1 VLLQSA
7 PGHTCQKELTEE
19 EAKESS
25 YSQAMQGDCECLL
38 ASSSG
43 ERTEG
48 ETQRWQ
54 VLAAFLHA

>member
-1 VLLQSA
+1 MSEVLLQSA

-25 YSQAMQGDCECLL
+25 YSQATQGDCECLL

-43 ERTEG
+43 VRTEG
-48 ETQRWQ
+48 ETQR
-54 VLAAFLHA
+54 